1 MMIKQTKF
9 IFRHYILALFSN
21 NLYMRIKI
29 QDYPT
34 MPNFHVWLLDSF
46 PVRLRVSANSAGA
59 ALCSAEYVLQLS
71 KIAEFITLG
80 ISESSFSTDIKCSF
94 DRIKFN
100 KVLNFVNLDE
110 NQSMECYMPVIS
122 L

>member
-1 MMIKQTKF
+1 
-9 IFRHYILALFSN
+9 
-21 NLYMRIKI
+21 
-29 QDYPT
+29 
-34 MPNFHVWLLDSF
+34 MPNFRVWLLDSF

-59 ALCSAEYVLQLS
+59 AAGALCSAEYVLQLS

-100 KVLNFVNLDE
+100 KVRNFVNLDD
-110 NQSMECYMPVIS
+110 NRSMKCYMPVVS

>member
-21 NLYMRIKI
+21 NLYIRIKI

-110 NQSMECYMPVIS
+110 NRSMECYMRVIS